1 MDTRRPTN
9 NTNKPYTRKPYQKR
23 EGERNFGDRKFQ
35 PRDNRFQPREG
46 GSERGQERDN
56 RFQSRDNRYQDR
68 DNRFQS
74 RDNRFQSRD
83 NRFQNRDGKFQP
95 RNDRFQGKKRFP
107 PKSGKSFKPWEKDNR
122 PRLVSDLQVTDGKL
136 RGKYLATTT
145 IPSIKMSSRRV
156 REALFKA
163 LYRKI
168 RASRFLDLCAGTGA
182 IGIEAISRGAM
193 VATFVERS
201 ARMTTLIKKNMEACE
216 IKTGHGEV
224 VEGEVVP
231 FLKQMAKRRRFW
243 DVVFFNPQPEAD
255 NTETVKY
262 LSRGAGIKPHGVLV
276 IEHHSDTFFPERMGV
291 MKRWRVIVLG
301 ETTLSFYDR
310 K

>member
-9 NTNKPYTRKPYQKR
+9 NTNKPFTRKPYQKR
-23 EGERNFGDRKFQ
+23 DGERNFGERKFQ
-35 PRDNRFQPREG
+35 PRDNRFQPRTG
-46 GSERGQERDN
+46 GGDRPPDREN
-56 RFQSRDNRYQDR
+56 RFQDR
-68 DNRFQS
+68 DNRFQD
-74 RDNRFQSRD
+74 RDNRFQNRD
-83 NRFQNRDGKFQP
+83 NRFQNRDGKFNP
-95 RNDRFQGKKRFP
+95 RIDRFQGKKRFP
-107 PKSGKSFKPWEKDNR
+107 PKGGKTFKPWEKDTR
-122 PRLVSDLQVTDGKL
+122 PRLVSDLQITDGKL

-145 IPSIKMSSRRV
+145 IPSIKMTSRRI

-201 ARMTTLIKKNMEACE
+201 ARMCSLIKKNMEACE
-216 IKTGHGEV
+216 IKTGHGEI

-243 DVVFFNPQPEAD
+243 DVIFFNPQPED
-255 NTETVKY
+255 DTKDIVKY
-262 LSRGAGIKPHGVLV
+262 LSRGAGIKPHGVLA